1 MSLMNPTSNPTT
13 ALLDT
18 QSPGATRGPRSK
30 APVFVLGCGRSGTK
44 LLYHTLLS
52 AGGFALYHAESN
64 AFNLIGLRFGSL
76 SKLEN
81 RRTLLDHWLKSKLFY
96 RSGLTREE
104 IEPRILQDCHNAGD
118 FLRIL
123 METIARK
130 QGVERWAEST
140 PLHLLYLPLIRNLFP
155 NALII
160 HIIRD
165 GRDVTVSL
173 NRIGWIKPLPWD
185 KRRSLLAPALF
196 WRWIVTKGRKYGRG
210 MPGDYMEVHFED
222 VVQKPRETLERLGQF
237 IDHDL
242 SYDRIQ
248 RNAQGTLRDPN
259 SSFRGDGQEKE
270 SNPIE
275 RWKALLSA
283 TDIAQVESVIGDL
296 LRETGYELASTVD
309 EQKRRR
315 TLPVKVMSFL
325 YPIYFDVK
333 LWLKT
338 HTPLARMG
346 EIQRMGISDP
356 PRRTGDGDPGL
367 PTVTGETPASPSKN

>member
-1 MSLMNPTSNPTT
+1 MNPTSEIAT
-13 ALLDT
+13 AVTSAVLDKRQAGST
-18 QSPGATRGPRSK
+18 QAHGARSK

-64 AFNLIGLRFGSL
+64 AFNLIGLRFGNL
-76 SKLEN
+76 ARLEN
-81 RRTLLDHWLKSKLFY
+81 RRALLDHWLKSKLFY

-104 IEPRILQDCHNAGD
+104 IEPKILNECHNAAD

-140 PLHLLYLPLIRNLFP
+140 PLHLLYLPLIKKLFP
-155 NALII
+155 DALIV

-173 NRIGWIKPLPWD
+173 NRIGWINPLPWD
-185 KRRSLLAPALF
+185 KKRRLLAPAIF
-196 WRWIVTKGRKYGRG
+196 WRWIVSKGRQYGRA
-210 MPGDYMEVHFED
+210 MPADYMEVHFED
-222 VVQKPRETLERLGQF
+222 VVQKPRETLERLAAF

-242 SYDRIQ
+242 NYDRIQ
-248 RNAQGTLRDPN
+248 QNAQGTLRDPN

-275 RWKALLSA
+275 RWKALLS
-283 TDIAQVESVIGDL
+283 TTEIAQVESLIGDL
-296 LRETGYELASTVD
+296 LHETGYELAST
-309 EQKRRR
+309 EPERRR
-315 TLPVKVMSFL
+315 TFSVSLMSCL
-325 YPIYFDVK
+325 YPMYFDLK
-333 LWLKT
+333 IWLKT
-338 HTPLARMG
+338 YTPLARWG
-346 EIQRMGISDP
+346 ELKRMGISDP
-356 PRRTGDGDPGL
+356 PDANS
-367 PTVTGETPASPSKN
+367 AS

>member
-1 MSLMNPTSNPTT
+1 MNPTSAIPPATLDDPQATTNP
-13 ALLDT
+13 AR
-18 QSPGATRGPRSK
+18 SARSK

-52 AGGFALYHAESN
+52 AGGFAIYHAESN

-76 SKLEN
+76 ANLKN

-104 IEPRILQDCHNAGD
+104 IEPKILNECHNAGD

-123 METIARK
+123 METISRK
-130 QGVERWAEST
+130 QGAERWAEST
-140 PLHLLYLPLIRNLFP
+140 PLHLLYLPLIKKLFP
-155 NALII
+155 DALIV

-185 KRRSLLAPALF
+185 KKRAFLAPAIF
-196 WRWIVTKGRKYGRG
+196 WRWIVSKGRNYGRT
-210 MPGDYMEVHFED
+210 MPGDYIEVHFED
-222 VVQKPRETLERLGQF
+222 VVRKPRETLARLGEF

-242 SYDRIQ
+242 NYDRIQ
-248 RNAQGTLRDPN
+248 QNAQGTLRDPN

-270 SNPIE
+270 ANPIG
-275 RWKALLSA
+275 RWKALLSPA
-283 TDIAQVESVIGDL
+283 EVAQVESLIGNL
-296 LRETGYELASTVD
+296 LHETEYELASP
-309 EQKRRR
+309 EAARHR
-315 TLPVKVMSFL
+315 TLPISLMSFL

-338 HTPLARMG
+338 YTPLARIG
-346 EIQRMGISDP
+346 EINRMGISAP
-356 PRRTGDGDPGL
+356 PTATGDAQSGDSI
-367 PTVTGETPASPSKN
+367 ASPSTR

>member
-1 MSLMNPTSNPTT
+1 MNSTT
-13 ALLDT
+13 AVLDKRQGGSNT
-18 QSPGATRGPRSK
+18 GHGPRSK

-44 LLYHTLLS
+44 LLYHTLIS
-52 AGGFALYHAESN
+52 AGGFAVYHAESN

-81 RRTLLDHWLKSKLFY
+81 RRALLDHWLRSKLFY

-104 IEPRILQDCHNAGD
+104 IEPQILKDCRNGGD

-140 PLHLLYLPLIRNLFP
+140 PLHLLYLPLVKKLFP
-155 NALII
+155 DALIV

-165 GRDVTVSL
+165 GRDVTASL

-185 KRRSLLAPALF
+185 KARRLLVPAIF
-196 WRWIVTKGRKYGRG
+196 WRWIVGKGRKYGHN
-210 MPGDYMEVHFED
+210 MAGDYMEVHFED
-222 VVQKPRETLERLGQF
+222 VVQKPRETLARLGAF
-237 IDHDL
+237 IEHDL
-242 SYDRIQ
+242 DYDRIQ
-248 RNAQGTLRDPN
+248 QNAQGTLRDPN

-275 RWKALLSA
+275 RWKTLLSA
-283 TDIAQVESVIGDL
+283 TEVAQVESLIGEL
-296 LRETGYELASTVD
+296 LRETGYELASTENDRGRSLAV
-309 EQKRRR
+309 R
-315 TLPVKVMSFL
+315 LMSFL
-325 YPIYFDVK
+325 YPLYFDLK

-338 HTPLARMG
+338 YTPLARFG
-346 EIQRMGISDP
+346 ELNRMGISDP
-356 PRRTGDGDPGL
+356 PAT
-367 PTVTGETPASPSKN
+367 TT

>member
-1 MSLMNPTSNPTT
+1 MNPTS
-13 ALLDT
+13 ALLDKH
-18 QSPGATRGPRSK
+18 QAVSNQARGARSK

-52 AGGFALYHAESN
+52 AGGFAVYHAESN
-64 AFNLIGLRFGSL
+64 AFNLIGLRFGNL
-76 SKLEN
+76 AHLEN
-81 RRTLLDHWLKSKLFY
+81 RRALLDHWLRSKLFY

-104 IEPRILQDCHNAGD
+104 IEPRILEECHNAGD

-140 PLHLLYLPLIRNLFP
+140 PLHLLYLPLIKRLFP
-155 NALII
+155 DALII

-185 KRRSLLAPALF
+185 KKRSLLAPAIF
-196 WRWIVTKGRKYGRG
+196 WRWIVGKGRKYGRS
-210 MPGDYMEVHFED
+210 MAGDYMEVHYED
-222 VVQKPRETLERLGQF
+222 VVQKPRETLVRLGAF

-242 SYDRIQ
+242 NYDHIQ
-248 RNAQGTLRDPN
+248 QNAQETLRNPN

-275 RWKALLSA
+275 RWKTVLSK
-283 TDIAQVESVIGDL
+283 TEIAQVEGLIGGL
-296 LRETGYELASTVD
+296 LRETGYELVSTED
-309 EQKRRR
+309 QRRR
-315 TLPVKVMSFL
+315 TLPVSLMSFL
-325 YPIYFDVK
+325 YPMYFDLK

-338 HTPLARMG
+338 YTPLARLG
-346 EIQRMGISDP
+346 EIGRMGISDP
-356 PRRTGDGDPGL
+356 PSSNA
-367 PTVTGETPASPSKN
+367 AS

>member
-1 MSLMNPTSNPTT
+1 MNPTAAIPPAT
-13 ALLDT
+13 LDDR
-18 QSPGATRGPRSK
+18 QIAANRSRSARSK

-52 AGGFALYHAESN
+52 AGGFAVYHAESN

-76 SKLEN
+76 NSPKNL
-81 RRTLLDHWLKSKLFY
+81 RTLLDHWLNSKLFY

-104 IEPRILQDCHNAGD
+104 IEPKILNECHNAGD

-123 METIARK
+123 METIAHK

-140 PLHLLYLPLIRNLFP
+140 PLHLLYLPLIKKLFP
-155 NALII
+155 DALIV

-185 KRRSLLAPALF
+185 KKRALLAPAIF
-196 WRWIVTKGRKYGRG
+196 WRWIVSKGRKYGRS
-210 MPGDYMEVHFED
+210 MPGDYIEVHFED
-222 VVQKPRETLERLGQF
+222 VVQKPRETLARIGEF

-242 SYDRIQ
+242 NYDRIQ
-248 RNAQGTLRDPN
+248 QNAQGTLRDPN
-259 SSFRGDGQEKE
+259 SSFRGDGHEKE
-270 SNPIE
+270 ANPIE

-283 TDIAQVESVIGDL
+283 AEVAQVESLIGNL
-296 LRETGYELASTVD
+296 LHETGYELAGPGA
-309 EQKRRR
+309 ERRR
-315 TLPVKVMSFL
+315 TLPINLMSFL

-338 HTPLARMG
+338 YTPLARIG
-346 EIQRMGISDP
+346 EINRMGISNP
-356 PRRTGDGDPGL
+356 
-367 PTVTGETPASPSKN
+367 PASPGDAQSTANPTIYPPAR